1 MKDEEIKNIV
11 LQLQRARKEIMKL
24 EDENVELRKAKSSLL
39 REVDENKFKSEEM
52 KQSMDRQPIE

>member
-11 LQLQRARKEIMKL
+11 LQLQRARKQIMKL

>member
-1 MKDEEIKNIV
+1 
-11 LQLQRARKEIMKL
+11 MKL

-39 REVDENKFKSEEM
+39 REVEENKFKSEEM